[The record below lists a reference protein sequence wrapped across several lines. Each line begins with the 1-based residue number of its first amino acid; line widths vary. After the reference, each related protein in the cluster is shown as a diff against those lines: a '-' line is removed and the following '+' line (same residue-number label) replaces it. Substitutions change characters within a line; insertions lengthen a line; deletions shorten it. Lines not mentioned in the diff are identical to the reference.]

1 MTAEANLSR
10 TLAQLGLKL
19 PEPPEAK
26 GLYKPLVICGS
37 LAYTS
42 GHLPIE
48 PDGRIVTGRVGESLD
63 QEAGH
68 RAAMMAGLGILA
80 TLRSQLGTLDHVRRL
95 VKLLGVVNCT
105 PEFQAQP
112 AVLNGAS
119 ELFADVFGPEAGVGA
134 RSAIAAP
141 SLPLGVPVEIEAI
154 FEIDPAQ

>member
-10 TLAQLGLKL
+10 TLAELGLRL
-19 PEPPEAK
+19 PAPPEAK
-26 GLYKPLVICGS
+26 GLYKPLVICGN

-48 PDGRIVTGRVGESLD
+48 PDGQIVTGRVGKSLD
-63 QEAGH
+63 QQSGH
-68 RAAMMAGLGILA
+68 RAAMLAGLGILA
-80 TLRSQLGTLDHVRRL
+80 TLRSQLGSLDRVRRL
-95 VKLLGVVNCT
+95 VKLFGVVNCT

-119 ELFADVFGPEAGVGA
+119 ELFASVFGPAAGVGA
-134 RSAIAAP
+134 RSAVAAP

-154 FEIDPAQ
+154 FEIDPE

>member
-1 MTAEANLSR
+1 MTAEANLAR
-10 TLAQLGLKL
+10 TLADLALVL
-19 PEPPEAK
+19 PRPPEAK
-26 GLYKPLVICGS
+26 GLYKPLVICDR

-48 PDGRIVTGRVGESLD
+48 PDGRIVTGRVGESID
-63 QEAGH
+63 AEAGH
-68 RAAMMAGLGILA
+68 RAAILAGLGILA
-80 TLRSQLGTLDHVRRL
+80 TLRSQLGSLDRVCRL

-105 PEFQAQP
+105 ADFEAQP

-119 ELFADVFGPEAGVGA
+119 ELFASVFGPDAGVGA

-154 FEIDPAQ
+154 FEIDAG

>member
-1 MTAEANLSR
+1 MTAEANLTR
-10 TLAQLGLKL
+10 TLAELGLQL

-48 PDGRIVTGRVGESLD
+48 PGGRILTGRVGESLD
-63 QEAGH
+63 QEAGF
-68 RAAMMAGLGILA
+68 RAAMLGGLGILA
-80 TLRSQLGTLDHVRRL
+80 TLRSQLGSLDRVRRL

-105 PEFQAQP
+105 SDFQAQP

-119 ELFADVFGPEAGVGA
+119 ELFSRVFGPQAGVGA

-154 FEIDPAQ
+154 FEIDPA

>member
-1 MTAEANLSR
+1 MTAEANLTR
-10 TLAQLGLKL
+10 TLAELGLQL

-48 PDGRIVTGRVGESLD
+48 PGGRILTGRVGESLD
-63 QEAGH
+63 SEAGF
-68 RAAMMAGLGILA
+68 RAAMLGGLGILA
-80 TLRSQLGTLDHVRRL
+80 TLRSQLGSLDRVRRL

-105 PEFQAQP
+105 PDFQAQP

-119 ELFADVFGPEAGVGA
+119 ELFAGVFGPQAGVGV

-154 FEIDPAQ
+154 FEIDPG